1 MKTQVFIGFICLGF
15 CFGGCAGK
23 DYDPRE
29 GGFFGGVAGLS
40 SGGYKDRVQEREARL
55 EQLRATQQ
63 QLAAEQIGLEGQ
75 KSAALAQVGKDKGKV
90 SSMQAEIAALEKKST
105 ALAKKEGADKG
116 RIAELQKRTA
126 ELKKQMARQSTS
138 LDALEGSGLGDQ
150 EVDLRRKQLE
160 QQRNA
165 LRREYELLM
174 KMQMELA
181 R

>member
-1 MKTQVFIGFICLGF
+1 MKIQIFIGLTCLGLL
-15 CFGGCAGK
+15 FGGCAGK
-23 DYDPRE
+23 DYDPQK

-40 SGGYKDRVQEREARL
+40 SGGYKDRVQDREARL
-55 EQLRATQQ
+55 AQLRATQQ
-63 QLAAEQIGLEGQ
+63 QLNAETAGLEGQ
-75 KSAALAQVGKDKGKV
+75 KSAALVKVGKDKARV
-90 SSMQAEIAALEKKST
+90 SSMQAEIASLDKKSK
-105 ALAKKEGADKG
+105 ALAAKDGADKQ
-116 RIAELQKRTA
+116 RVADLQKRTA
-126 ELKKQMARQSTS
+126 ALKKQMAKQSSS